1 MSNKIGKKKCSQ
13 VNSTHFH
20 MDSPPIT
27 STQLKS
33 KSSLSL
39 QTVPPPICFT
49 SLNDI
54 SIICPGS
61 KYGKLFLDCFI
72 ISDSTVTRFCQ
83 SFLSYATHINPFHLP
98 TISTPLQI
106 QMNPFSSDFLPSS
119 LSCFQPTLQTYLH
132 DTPLCL
138 CQKLSM
144 AQYCLED
151 KSESPSP

>member
-1 MSNKIGKKKCSQ
+1 
-13 VNSTHFH
+13 
-20 MDSPPIT
+20 MDSPPYYLNT
-27 STQLKS
+27 AKS
-33 KSSLSL
+33 KSSLSP

-72 ISDSTVTRFCQ
+72 ISDSTVTSFCQ

-106 QMNPFSSDFLPSS
+106 QMNPFSSGFLPSS

-132 DTPLCL
+132 DTPLVYVKN
-138 CQKLSM
+138 CQWLTI
-144 AQYCLED
+144 A
-151 KSESPSP
+151 